1 MKVRFLIV
9 LGVLLCIDWYFYQS
23 VSTVMKNSSDNK
35 KNIAAYIYWGFSIFS
50 ALLILSAVFF
60 NYTSFPKFIRV
71 YCWAIVLVILL
82 VKIVGCLFILTDDLI
97 QLFRWGFSYI
107 PAADGVEKS
116 HSISRLKFVNQIG
129 LLVAAL
135 PFTALIYGMIKGG
148 FDIRVKKT
156 RIVLPNLPAAFNGL
170 RIVQISDIHCG
181 SFTSTAH
188 FENAAKMIEMQ
199 KPDVLF
205 FTGDL
210 VNDLASETDDFIET
224 FSKMKAPMGT
234 YSSLGNHD
242 YADYITWDSK
252 EAKAKNL
259 EDLKAVHA
267 KVGWRLLLNEN
278 VALER
283 GGEKIALIG
292 IENWGAKGFTKYGNL
307 KKAYQGAENYPV
319 KILLSHDPSHW
330 EAQVL
335 KEYPKIDLTF
345 AGHTHGMQ
353 FGVDLPH
360 FKWSPVKYFYKQW
373 SGLYEQA
380 GQYLYVN
387 TGLGFIGYPGRVGM
401 LPEITVVE
409 LYNA

>member
-60 NYTSFPKFIRV
+60 NYTSFPKFVRV

-97 QLFRWGFSYI
+97 RLFRWGFSYI

-156 RIVLPNLPAAFNGL
+156 RLVLPNLPDAFNGL

-181 SFTSTAH
+181 SFTIPAH

-199 KPDVLF
+199 KPDILF

-292 IENWGAKGFTKYGNL
+292 IENWGARGFTKYGNL
-307 KKAYQGAENYPV
+307 KKAYEGAENYPV

-335 KEYPKIDLTF
+335 KEYPNIDLTF

>member
-97 QLFRWGFSYI
+97 RLFRWGFSYI
-107 PAADGVEKS
+107 PSADGVEKS

-335 KEYPKIDLTF
+335 KEYPNIDLTF

-401 LPEITVVE
+401 LPEITVLE

>member
-97 QLFRWGFSYI
+97 RLFRWGFSYI
-107 PAADGVEKS
+107 PSADGVEKS

-401 LPEITVVE
+401 LPEITVLE

>member
-97 QLFRWGFSYI
+97 RLFRWGFSYI
-107 PAADGVEKS
+107 PSADGVEKS

>member
-60 NYTSFPKFIRV
+60 NYTSFPKFVRV

-97 QLFRWGFSYI
+97 RLFRWGFSYI

-156 RIVLPNLPAAFNGL
+156 RLVLPNLPDAFNGL

-199 KPDVLF
+199 KPDILF

-292 IENWGAKGFTKYGNL
+292 IENWGARGFTKYGNL
-307 KKAYQGAENYPV
+307 KKAYEGAENYPV

-335 KEYPKIDLTF
+335 KEYPNIDLTF

-401 LPEITVVE
+401 LPEITVLE

>member
-1 MKVRFLIV
+1 MKFRFLIV

-23 VSTVMKNSSDNK
+23 ISTVMKNSSDNK
-35 KNIAAYIYWGFSIFS
+35 KNIAAYLYWGFSIFS
-50 ALLILSAVFF
+50 ALLILAAVFF
-60 NYTSFPKFIRV
+60 NYTSFPKFIRI

-97 QLFRWGFSYI
+97 RLFRWGFSYI
-107 PAADGVEKS
+107 PAADGIEKS

-135 PFTALIYGMIKGG
+135 PFTALIYGMLKGG
-148 FDIRVKKT
+148 FDIRIKKT
-156 RIVLPNLPAAFNGL
+156 RLVLPNLPDAFNGL

-181 SFTSTAH
+181 SFTSIAH
-188 FENAAKMIEMQ
+188 FENAANMIEMQ
-199 KPDVLF
+199 KPDILF

-210 VNDLASETDDFIET
+210 VNDLVSETDGFIET

-387 TGLGFIGYPGRVGM
+387 QGLGFIGYPGRVGI

>member
-60 NYTSFPKFIRV
+60 NYTSFPKFVRV

-97 QLFRWGFSYI
+97 RLFRWGFSYI

-156 RIVLPNLPAAFNGL
+156 RLVLPNLPDAFNGL

-199 KPDVLF
+199 KPDILF

-224 FSKMKAPMGT
+224 FSEMKAPMGT

-292 IENWGAKGFTKYGNL
+292 IENWGARGFTKYGNL
-307 KKAYQGAENYPV
+307 KKAYEGAENFPV

-335 KEYPKIDLTF
+335 KEYPNIDLTF

-401 LPEITVVE
+401 LPEITVLE

>member
-60 NYTSFPKFIRV
+60 NYTSFPKFVRV

-97 QLFRWGFSYI
+97 RLFRWGFSYI

-292 IENWGAKGFTKYGNL
+292 IENWGARGFTKYGNL
-307 KKAYQGAENYPV
+307 KKAYEGAENFPV

-335 KEYPKIDLTF
+335 KEYPNIDLTF

-401 LPEITVVE
+401 LPEITVLE

>member
-97 QLFRWGFSYI
+97 RLFRWGFSYI
-107 PAADGVEKS
+107 PSADGVEKS

-335 KEYPKIDLTF
+335 KEYTKIDLTF

>member
-1 MKVRFLIV
+1 M
-9 LGVLLCIDWYFYQS
+9 
-23 VSTVMKNSSDNK
+23 
-35 KNIAAYIYWGFSIFS
+35 
-50 ALLILSAVFF
+50 
-60 NYTSFPKFIRV
+60 
-71 YCWAIVLVILL
+71 
-82 VKIVGCLFILTDDLI
+82 GCLFILTDDLI
-97 QLFRWGFSYI
+97 RLFRWGFSYI
-107 PAADGVEKS
+107 PSADGVEKS

>member
-97 QLFRWGFSYI
+97 RLFRWGFSYI
-107 PAADGVEKS
+107 PSADGVEKS
-116 HSISRLKFVNQIG
+116 HSISRLKFANQIG

>member
-97 QLFRWGFSYI
+97 RLFRWGFSYI
-107 PAADGVEKS
+107 PSADGVEKS

-345 AGHTHGMQ
+345 AGHTQGMQ

>member
-97 QLFRWGFSYI
+97 RLFRWGFSYI

-156 RIVLPNLPAAFNGL
+156 RLVLPNLPDAFNGL

-199 KPDVLF
+199 KPDILF

-292 IENWGAKGFTKYGNL
+292 IENWGARGFTKYGNL
-307 KKAYQGAENYPV
+307 KKAYEGAENYPV

-335 KEYPKIDLTF
+335 KEYPNIDLTF

>member
-97 QLFRWGFSYI
+97 RLFRWGFSYI
-107 PAADGVEKS
+107 PSADGVEKS

-156 RIVLPNLPAAFNGL
+156 RLVLPNLPDAFNGL

-199 KPDVLF
+199 KPDILF

-292 IENWGAKGFTKYGNL
+292 IENWGARGFTKYGNL
-307 KKAYQGAENYPV
+307 KKAYEGAENYPV

-335 KEYPKIDLTF
+335 KEYPNIDLTF

>member
-1 MKVRFLIV
+1 MKFRFLIV

-23 VSTVMKNSSDNK
+23 ISTVMKNSSDNK

-50 ALLILSAVFF
+50 ALLILAAVFF
-60 NYTSFPKFIRV
+60 NYTSFPKFVRV

-97 QLFRWGFSYI
+97 RLFRWGFSYI
-107 PAADGVEKS
+107 PAADGIEKS

-135 PFTALIYGMIKGG
+135 PFTALIYGMLKGG
-148 FDIRVKKT
+148 FDIRIKKT
-156 RIVLPNLPAAFNGL
+156 RLVLPNLPHAFNGL

-181 SFTSTAH
+181 SFTSNAH

-199 KPDVLF
+199 KPDILF

-210 VNDLASETDDFIET
+210 VNDLASETDGFIET

-234 YSSLGNHD
+234 FSSLGNHD

-283 GGEKIALIG
+283 GGEKIVLIG

-307 KKAYQGAENYPV
+307 KKAYQGVENYPV

-335 KEYPKIDLTF
+335 KEYPEIDLTF

-387 TGLGFIGYPGRVGM
+387 TGLGFIGYPGRVGI
-401 LPEITVVE
+401 LPEITVIE

>member
-60 NYTSFPKFIRV
+60 NYTSFPKFVRV

-97 QLFRWGFSYI
+97 RLFRWGFSYI

-156 RIVLPNLPAAFNGL
+156 RLVLPNLPDAFNGL

-199 KPDVLF
+199 KPDILF

-292 IENWGAKGFTKYGNL
+292 IENWGARGFTKYGNL
-307 KKAYQGAENYPV
+307 KKAYEGAENFPV

-335 KEYPKIDLTF
+335 KEYPNIDLTF

-401 LPEITVVE
+401 LPEITVLE

>member
-1 MKVRFLIV
+1 MKFRFLIV

-23 VSTVMKNSSDNK
+23 ISTVMKNSSDNK
-35 KNIAAYIYWGFSIFS
+35 KNIVAYLYWGFSIFS
-50 ALLILSAVFF
+50 ALLILAAVFF

-97 QLFRWGFSYI
+97 RLFRWGFSYI
-107 PAADGVEKS
+107 PAADGIEKS

-156 RIVLPNLPAAFNGL
+156 RLVLPNLPDAFNGL

-181 SFTSTAH
+181 SFTSADH
-188 FENAAKMIEMQ
+188 FENAAKLIEMQ
-199 KPDVLF
+199 KPDILF

-292 IENWGAKGFTKYGNL
+292 IENWGARGFTKYGNL
-307 KKAYQGAENYPV
+307 KKAYEGAENFPV

-335 KEYPKIDLTF
+335 KEYPNIDLTF

-373 SGLYEQA
+373 SGLYQQA

-387 TGLGFIGYPGRVGM
+387 QGLGFIGYPGRVGI
-401 LPEITVVE
+401 LPEITVLE

>member
-97 QLFRWGFSYI
+97 RLFRWGFSYI
-107 PAADGVEKS
+107 PSADGVEKS

-373 SGLYEQA
+373 SGLYEKA

>member
-50 ALLILSAVFF
+50 ALLILAAVFF

-97 QLFRWGFSYI
+97 RLFRWGFSYI

-156 RIVLPNLPAAFNGL
+156 RLVLPNLPDAFNGL

-181 SFTSTAH
+181 SFTSPAH

-199 KPDVLF
+199 KPDILF

-292 IENWGAKGFTKYGNL
+292 IENWGARGFTKYGNL
-307 KKAYQGAENYPV
+307 KKAYEGAENFPV

-335 KEYPKIDLTF
+335 KEYPNIDLTF

-401 LPEITVVE
+401 LPEITVLE

>member
-60 NYTSFPKFIRV
+60 NYTSFPKFVRV

-97 QLFRWGFSYI
+97 RLFRWGFSYI

-156 RIVLPNLPAAFNGL
+156 RLVLPNLPDAFNGL

-199 KPDVLF
+199 KPDILF

-292 IENWGAKGFTKYGNL
+292 IENWGARGFTKYGNL
-307 KKAYQGAENYPV
+307 KKAYEGAENYPV

-335 KEYPKIDLTF
+335 KEYPNIDLTF